1 MKKFVITAET
11 TCDLSAEIIQK
22 HNFKIIPISVIL
34 GTDMYKDGVDV
45 NTDQLFDY
53 VKRTGELPKTSAV
66 SVFDYAD
73 FFTELRKEYENVIH
87 IALSSKASASC
98 NNARTA
104 SEEVPGVYV
113 VDSKAL
119 STGQGLL
126 MLRAHDL
133 LEGGMEVKDAYE
145 QLIKTAD
152 KVQTSFVVD
161 TLDYLAKGGRCSSV
175 ALIASKILKIH
186 PYIFEKEGELNVKKK
201 YMGNLQRSLSQY
213 VTDLASEYGNYDRKR
228 AFVTH
233 SPCDGRERIEEVIEK
248 VKELFDFEEIIETEA
263 GATVST
269 HCGKNTIGVLF
280 INE

>member
-1 MKKFVITAET
+1 MKKFIISAET
-11 TCDLSAEIIQK
+11 TCDLSAEIIEQK
-22 HNFKIIPISVIL
+22 QFRTMPISVIL
-34 GTDMYKDGVDV
+34 GVDMYRDGVDIT
-45 NTDQLFDY
+45 TDQLFDY
-53 VKRTGELPKTSAV
+53 VKDTGELPKTAATSIAEYV
-66 SVFDYAD
+66 E
-73 FFTELRKEYENVIH
+73 FFTQLREESEAVIH

-98 NNARTA
+98 NNAIAA
-104 SEEVPGVYV
+104 SKEIEGVYV

-126 MLRAHDL
+126 MMKAYDM
-133 LEGGMEVKDAYE
+133 LEGGMPVEQAYE
-145 QLIKTAD
+145 RLVKLAD

-175 ALIASKILKIH
+175 ALVASKILKIH
-186 PYIFEKEGELNVKKK
+186 PYISEKDGELVVKKK
-201 YMGNLQRSLSQY
+201 YMGNLQRCLSQY
-213 VTDLASEYGNYDRKR
+213 VTDVASEYTTYDKTR

-233 SPCDGRERIEEVIEK
+233 SPCDGRERVEEVIAK
-248 VKELFDFEEIIETEA
+248 VKELFDFDEIIETEA